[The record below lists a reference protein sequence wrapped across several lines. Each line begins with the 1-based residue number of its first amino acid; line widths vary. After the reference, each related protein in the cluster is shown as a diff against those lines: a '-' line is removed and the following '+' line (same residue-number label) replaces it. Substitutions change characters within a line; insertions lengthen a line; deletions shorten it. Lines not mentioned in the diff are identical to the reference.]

1 MEKPVNLTKKE
12 KDILLDMLLK
22 EVSNVDNLNGTM
34 QNYLS
39 QYRSEVLEIY
49 KKVCDSLPND

>member
-12 KDILLDMLLK
+12 KDILLDILLK
-22 EVSNVDNLNGTM
+22 EVSNVDSLNGTM

-49 KKVCDSLPND
+49 KKVCDSLSDD